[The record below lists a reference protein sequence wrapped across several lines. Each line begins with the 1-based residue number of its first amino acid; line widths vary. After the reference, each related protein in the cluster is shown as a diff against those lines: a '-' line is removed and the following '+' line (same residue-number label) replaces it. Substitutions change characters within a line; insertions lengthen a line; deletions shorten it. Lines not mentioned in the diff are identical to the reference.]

1 MQRKGKQGRAKH
13 RVDRKQE
20 HCVGAH
26 MLARGCKV
34 KVIKRGWNFTWQ
46 RGMGEKEQKKKKKRH
61 SPTDTNQ
68 RRRKISGPGDREGI
82 SPLSCGK
89 TMMEQVDVP

>member
-1 MQRKGKQGRAKH
+1 
-13 RVDRKQE
+13 
-20 HCVGAH
+20 
-26 MLARGCKV
+26 
-34 KVIKRGWNFTWQ
+34 
-46 RGMGEKEQKKKKKRH
+46 MGEKEQKKKKRH

>member
-1 MQRKGKQGRAKH
+1 MAERNGRKRA
-13 RVDRKQE
+13 
-20 HCVGAH
+20 
-26 MLARGCKV
+26 
-34 KVIKRGWNFTWQ
+34 
-46 RGMGEKEQKKKKKRH
+46 KKKKKRH

>member
-1 MQRKGKQGRAKH
+1 MQRKGKQGRTKH

-26 MLARGCKV
+26 MLAGGCRV
-34 KVIKRGWNFTWQ
+34 KSNKERVKLYMAERNGRKRA
-46 RGMGEKEQKKKKKRH
+46 KKKKRH